1 MSAHS
6 TENMAMLVAGGGGG
20 LQRGLHLKATGKHP
34 AQVLLTALC
43 ALGSTQT
50 SFGEVSGEIAGLR
63 A

>member
-1 MSAHS
+1 
-6 TENMAMLVAGGGGG
+6 MLVAGGGGA

-34 AQVLLTALC
+34 AQVLLTALR